1 MELLKDYFQK
11 ILFLGCAAAVS
22 PLHAVVREQRSG
34 SARVCERSAH
44 EAKIEAPEQMLLS
57 EWEPPAREAHEVAV
71 STIHEARAHEILA
84 NVMRAFPEV
93 KMEHW
98 DSPDTGEYGP
108 SPAGSIHFFLVG
120 ATERTQ
126 ACWLALRAALDDA
139 FGYDDFF

>member
-1 MELLKDYFQK
+1 MERLKDHFQK
-11 ILFLGCAAAVS
+11 ILFLSCAAAVS
-22 PLHAVVREQRSG
+22 PLQAVVRGQRSG
-34 SARVCERSAH
+34 SARVCERNSR
-44 EAKIEAPEQMLLS
+44 EAKTEAPEQMLLS

-71 STIHEARAHEILA
+71 STIHEARAYEILA

-108 SPAGSIHFFLVG
+108 APTGLIHFFLVG
-120 ATERTQ
+120 ATERSQ
-126 ACWLALRAALDDA
+126 ACWLALSAALDDA